1 MAAVANE
8 YPDVLVLGG
17 IPDSSAELFEAA
29 LAEVRSAH
37 PDLPIVLA
45 GPAVGGELP
54 AGRRGRERWNGSTSP
69 LTPSRPCSA
78 LPPPPRPYSS
88 RRMSSS
94 AIVTGG
100 AGFIGSH
107 VVDALL
113 EDGYTVTV
121 VDDLSAG
128 DPARIS
134 DRAHLREIDVVDFA
148 ALNAVVEEVQPR
160 TIFHLAAQASVVAS
174 VEDPGR
180 DCEVNVRGTLNVLEA
195 AGRCSAPV
203 VFTSTG
209 GALYG
214 DDAPMPTREDR
225 IPAPLS
231 PYGASKWAAEAYVN
245 TWSLSS
251 GIPHAVCR
259 LGNVYGPR
267 QSPHGEAGVVAIFA
281 HHLYT
286 DQAPRLYGQGTPTR
300 DYVYVGDVVSALLS
314 ASGRSGTYNIATG
327 VETDV
332 STVWNELSSAA
343 GKHIEPELADLRPG
357 ELTHSCLD
365 AGLAE
370 RELGWRAE
378 MAIADGLRITYAS
391 LVEEFERR

>member
-1 MAAVANE
+1 M
-8 YPDVLVLGG
+8 
-17 IPDSSAELFEAA
+17 
-29 LAEVRSAH
+29 
-37 PDLPIVLA
+37 
-45 GPAVGGELP
+45 
-54 AGRRGRERWNGSTSP
+54 
-69 LTPSRPCSA
+69 TP
-78 LPPPPRPYSS
+78 
-88 RRMSSS
+88 S

-113 EDGYTVTV
+113 GEGYAVTV
-121 VDDLSAG
+121 IDDLSSG
-128 DPARIS
+128 DAARVPEG
-134 DRAHLREIDVVDFA
+134 AALRELDIVDLP
-148 ALNAVVEEVQPR
+148 ALRKVITEIAPR
-160 TIFHLAAQASVVAS
+160 AIFHLAAQASVVAS

-180 DCEVNVRGTLNVLEA
+180 DCEVNVRGTLNVVEV
-195 AGRCSAPV
+195 AGECGASV

-214 DDAPMPTREDR
+214 DQAPRPTPESR

-231 PYGASKWAAEAYVN
+231 PYGASKWAAEAYVK

-267 QSPHGEAGVVAIFA
+267 QSPHGEAGVVAIFT

-286 DQAPRLYGQGTPTR
+286 DRAPKLYGQGSPTR
-300 DYVYVGDVVSALLS
+300 DYVYVSDVVGALLA
-314 ASGRSGTYNIATG
+314 ASGRSGTYNIATQ

-332 STVWNELSSAA
+332 ARIWDELSRAA
-343 GKHIEPELADLRPG
+343 GKEIAPELADLRPG
-357 ELTHSCLD
+357 ELKHSCLD
-365 AGLAE
+365 ASLAE

-378 MAIADGLRITYAS
+378 VPIGEGLRLTYEA
-391 LVEEFERR
+391 LIAEFESRGG